1 MSPTI
6 VEDANGGF
14 VLSVSSAGGSR
25 IISAIAQVIRN
36 TVDFGHNALEALA
49 APRLH
54 DQIYPP
60 VLAMEQD
67 MPLLGFKGCGCAARS
82 DCGLRTDACLAPIV
96 SRTRRSPFSVRS
108 ATTQHTSR
116 RG

>member
-6 VEDANGGF
+6 VEDAAGAF

-36 TVDFGHNALEALA
+36 TVDFGFGALEALA

-60 VLAMEQD
+60 VLAMEHD
-67 MPLLGFKGCGCAARS
+67 MPTLGFTGFVCPALWDLTKRW
-82 DCGLRTDACLAPIV
+82 R
-96 SRTRRSPFSVRS
+96 
-108 ATTQHTSR
+108 
-116 RG
+116 